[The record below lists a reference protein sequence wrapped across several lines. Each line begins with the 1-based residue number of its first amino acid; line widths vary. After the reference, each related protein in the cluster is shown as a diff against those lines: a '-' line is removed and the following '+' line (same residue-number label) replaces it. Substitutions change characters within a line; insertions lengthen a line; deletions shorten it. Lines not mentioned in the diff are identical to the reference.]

1 MRMEGNM
8 YTPPVNCVG
17 WQTIYRR
24 VVEWRRRTH
33 TENELAVLNEHN
45 HNFDHDSDL
54 PFSRAEAQLEIQKW
68 WWQL

>member
-33 TENELAVLNEHN
+33 TENELAVLNEHITI
-45 HNFDHDSDL
+45 SIMTL
-54 PFSRAEAQLEIQKW
+54 IYRSVGRKPS
-68 WWQL
+68 